1 MTLIPEQNAMTPEQ
15 AFENLQKWWQS
26 QQQLIALKAAEILAR
41 KDLVKFYFA
50 NPREGTNRLDLGGGF
65 DLKLDFGYD
74 RKVDEAALDAAKA
87 SEFKKLGLSKDDL
100 FVYKPALNLKAY
112 RKLNAVQRAFI
123 DELMDVKETTPQLHI
138 VQRAQDDNGIG
149 EAAAEGETTAKPAR
163 APRKA
168 AAAKAPKAPA
178 KAAAAKKAPAKRATK
193 R

>member
-1 MTLIPEQNAMTPEQ
+1 MTNIPDQQQLTPEQ
-15 AFENLQKWWQS
+15 AFENLQKWWQQ
-26 QQQLIALKAAEILAR
+26 QQQLIALKTAEILAR

-50 NPREGTNRLDLGGGF
+50 NPREGTNRLDLGGGY

-74 RKVDEAALDAAKA
+74 RKVDEAALDATKA
-87 SEFKKLGLSKDDL
+87 SEFKKLGLSKDEL
-100 FVYKPALNLKAY
+100 FTYKPQLNLKAY
-112 RKLNAVQRAFI
+112 RKLNAAQRAFI

-138 VQRAQDDNGIG
+138 VPRAQDEAATG
-149 EAAAEGETTAKPAR
+149 EAAAEGEAPAKPAR